1 MGGGMDGFLAAVL
14 RAGTSA
20 GFGYGGKS
28 GSSPA
33 PFDAVDGYRL
43 AGPSGSHPLAAVGLD
58 ELVRTDS
65 DGLDGSIEID
75 GPVRVG
81 EGIRGR
87 IRLTAGR
94 DIDARGAVLRLVGV
108 RLTEQRRSYEQRDSK
123 GQVTRSE
130 QWVEVDGRLFETLP
144 FTEPVLPARLARGQ
158 TFEAEFNLPAP
169 RLGPPSAHLGP
180 ALLAWA
186 LDARWDIPMGS
197 DEHVAAL
204 VDVEQHPDYLRSGA
218 AGLAE
223 GSLFDAWQT
232 GDASIAVSPLP
243 PLAAGSEVDVTVTWP
258 SAGSGRGARL
268 ELQADVAAP
277 NGLSDLVVWSTT
289 LDPEAFRGGATVR
302 VPIPA
307 DAPPTVLG
315 RQGRRELPD
324 PRAGRPADALGP
336 RRRAGD
342 RDPLKPFGRSLSQVG
357 VDPIPWEVPECL
369 TLPATWSVTWASLR
383 WWRLSRPVSSRPSL
397 LPRRPSRSG
406 SPIAFRRPS

>member
-1 MGGGMDGFLAAVL
+1 MDGFLAAVQ
-14 RAGTSA
+14 RTGSSG

-33 PFDAVDGYRL
+33 PFDAVDGSRL
-43 AGPSGSHPLAAVGLD
+43 AGPSGSHPLAAVRLE
-58 ELVRTDS
+58 ELVRTAS
-65 DGLDGSIEID
+65 DDLDGSIEID
-75 GPVRVG
+75 APVRVG

-87 IRLTAGR
+87 LRVTAGR
-94 DIDARGAVLRLVGV
+94 DIEARGAVLRLVGV

-144 FTEPVLPARLARGQ
+144 FTEPVLPARLAAGQ

-223 GSLFDAWQT
+223 GSLYDAWQT

-277 NGLSDLVVWSTT
+277 NGISDLVVWSAA
-289 LDPEAFRGGATVR
+289 LDPAAFRDGVTVR
-302 VPIPA
+302 VPIPD
-307 DAPPTVLG
+307 DAPPTVSAE
-315 RQGRRELPD
+315 R
-324 PRAGRPADALGP
+324 
-336 RRRAGD
+336 
-342 RDPLKPFGRSLSQVG
+342 VG
-357 VDPIPWEVPECL
+357 VNYRIRALVD
-369 TLPATWSVTWASLR
+369 
-383 WWRLSRPVSSRPSL
+383 RPM
-397 LPRRPSRSG
+397 RSDLA
-406 SPIAFRRPS
+406 IERAVAIL